1 MGAFERLWLVRKCG
15 HRMGMR
21 YLLSSILPLAV
32 IFVITAV
39 LVFSIIFIT
48 SVSKRIDRMIEVLG
62 SGSIYVYGPF
72 DDSLLPQGSEVAL
85 TDATEALLYASGG
98 ERAIALKG
106 IEDGYFEG
114 MRGNEL
120 GIAEVLQDVRNPIV
134 ISSSLSSSLS
144 LKAGD
149 RVALM
154 VYESAIGRARPYL
167 ATVAAVFDSVYPQ
180 IDSRLVYAPL
190 QIVGDG
196 RGFEVLLP
204 PGSDRE
210 AVLSDLVSEDI
221 PALSSRSLYRNE
233 YANIEASLSA
243 LYIIFALV
251 SFLAAYFSADAAEF
265 FMSRDKKDISELMLL
280 GAGKKR
286 IARIYLTLTSIFVSA
301 ALAAGALL
309 GVLLSLLSPLVL
321 DLIGRREP
329 AFLDYYVRSFSVDVP
344 WAMIALIIALS
355 LLVSIVSMYISIRRS
370 TVANI
375 FVR

>member
-15 HRMGMR
+15 HGMGMR

-134 ISSSLSSSLS
+134 ISSS
-144 LKAGD
+144 
-149 RVALM
+149 V
-154 VYESAIGRARPYL
+154 
-167 ATVAAVFDSVYPQ
+167 
-180 IDSRLVYAPL
+180 
-190 QIVGDG
+190 
-196 RGFEVLLP
+196 
-204 PGSDRE
+204 
-210 AVLSDLVSEDI
+210 
-221 PALSSRSLYRNE
+221 
-233 YANIEASLSA
+233 
-243 LYIIFALV
+243 
-251 SFLAAYFSADAAEF
+251 
-265 FMSRDKKDISELMLL
+265 
-280 GAGKKR
+280 
-286 IARIYLTLTSIFVSA
+286 
-301 ALAAGALL
+301 
-309 GVLLSLLSPLVL
+309 
-321 DLIGRREP
+321 
-329 AFLDYYVRSFSVDVP
+329 
-344 WAMIALIIALS
+344 
-355 LLVSIVSMYISIRRS
+355 
-370 TVANI
+370 
-375 FVR
+375 